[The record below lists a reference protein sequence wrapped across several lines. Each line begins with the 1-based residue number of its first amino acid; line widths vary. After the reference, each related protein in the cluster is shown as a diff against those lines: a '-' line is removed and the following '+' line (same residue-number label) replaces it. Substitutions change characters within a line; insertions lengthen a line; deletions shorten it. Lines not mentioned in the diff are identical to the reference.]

1 MTKRRRS
8 GAAKQRLRVP
18 ETRAV
23 ASFARPLPWLL
34 GTGVA
39 FCACVAL
46 DRLVLHNNVLT
57 TFNGQ
62 QPLSPLYA
70 FWMPQVRMAAASFVL
85 SAIALVWL
93 APKLLESRTSDR
105 WFAVALLAAALALPL
120 ALFATRESVDRI
132 GMQFLIYRGEEYFDD
147 ALKISDLSM
156 FLRHYTELVPQ
167 LSLHGRVHPPGFA
180 AILYLV
186 RQAAGPSPYAAGV
199 VVLLLFSAGV
209 LAMWRAFARVLDRRQ
224 ARIAALL
231 GLAIPSL
238 LDFACTSMDAVFFS
252 ASCLVLWASF
262 AALGGEGRWWHA
274 TVAGVLLYLAALLSF
289 SAVPLGLFVSLY
301 ALGSWWRQR
310 DARIPAQ
317 LILIL
322 AGFGVAYLVFRTA
335 TGFDLWSGLLAARE
349 QHYQIMSRV
358 IGQSV
363 ASAYLPT
370 TFGNISALLIGS
382 GLAVVPLF
390 LRRAGDALKTA
401 PANPLLIATAVV
413 VTVVC
418 AGGLYVMET
427 ERILMFVMP
436 WLTLT
441 AVAASHLPDATVR
454 LLLTAGWFQ
463 TFVMEVLLF
472 TLW

>member
-1 MTKRRRS
+1 VTKRRRK
-8 GAAKQRLRVP
+8 GPARNALHTTPTPAAGRHVRPLLWLIG
-18 ETRAV
+18 TAV
-23 ASFARPLPWLL
+23 AF
-34 GTGVA
+34 G
-39 FCACVAL
+39 ACVAL

-70 FWMPQVRMAAASFVL
+70 FWMPQVRMEAASFVVT
-85 SAIALVWL
+85 AIALVWMV
-93 APKLLESRTSDR
+93 PKLLESRTSDR
-105 WFAVALLAAALALPL
+105 WFGVVLLAASLALPL
-120 ALFATRESVDRI
+120 ALSATRESVDRI
-132 GMQFLIYRGEEYFDD
+132 GTQFLIYRGEEYFDD
-147 ALKISDLSM
+147 ALRISDLSM
-156 FLRHYTELVPQ
+156 FLRHYTELVPH

-180 AILYLV
+180 SILYLV

-199 VVLLLFSAGV
+199 VVLLLFSGGV
-209 LAMWRAFARVLDRRQ
+209 LAMWRAAARVLDRRQ

-262 AALGGEGRWWHA
+262 AALEGEGRWWHA
-274 TVAGVLLYLAALLSF
+274 TLAGILFYLAALLSF

-310 DARIPAQ
+310 GARIPAQ
-317 LILIL
+317 LALIL
-322 AGFGVAYLVFRTA
+322 AGFGVAYLGLRTA
-335 TGFDLWSGLLAARE
+335 TGFDLWSSLLAARE

-390 LRRAGDALKTA
+390 LRMAGGALKTA
-401 PANPLLIATAVV
+401 PASPLLIATAVV

-454 LLLTAGWFQ
+454 LLLAAGWLQ